1 MRLPSFL
8 DFPEINALRNQ
19 MGAPLCASLRIA
31 RSARLSLDERLA
43 RELETEGVDVAIE
56 DLEILPDSTLSYKG
70 RRVLLYIRDVSY
82 YTKDRGLPKFH
93 LSYCRTLESM
103 HRQRRFERYV
113 VATRSDGK
121 FQVNVSDK
129 LTSSSKSSLEP
140 LDVCQNCLAGIS
152 WHGFRPESDYAE
164 RSKRVREFEIA
175 EFFRVYPRDLI
186 ASIPQHTADTAP
198 LNEYPA
204 DWGII
209 SQQAKA
215 SAHYSCCRCGFL
227 ARAAEYEFLHVHH
240 VNGLKND
247 NRSENLLVICVG
259 CHAEEPGHGHMKALP
274 NYSEFI
280 TKFGPRGTP
289 RRPY

>member
-1 MRLPSFL
+1 MRLPGFL
-8 DFPEINALRNQ
+8 DFPELNALRNQ
-19 MGAPLCASLRIA
+19 MGAPLCASLRVA
-31 RSARLSLDERLA
+31 RSARLPLDEKLA

-56 DLEILPDSTLSYKG
+56 DLEILPDGTLSYKG

-82 YTKDRGLPKFH
+82 YSKDRGLPKFH

-129 LTSSSKSSLEP
+129 LTSSSRSSLEP

-152 WHGFRPESDYAE
+152 WHGFRPDSDYAE
-164 RSKRVREFEIA
+164 RTKRVREFEIA

-186 ASIPQHTADTAP
+186 ASTPEHTADTAP
-198 LNEYPA
+198 LNEYPVNWA
-204 DWGII
+204 YI

-215 SAHYSCCRCGFL
+215 SAGYICNRCGFV
-227 ARAAEYEFLHVHH
+227 ARTGELEYLHVHH

-247 NRSENLLVICVG
+247 NRTENLLVVCVG
-259 CHAEEPGHGHMKALP
+259 CHAEEPGHGHMKALST
-274 NYSEFI
+274 YSKF
-280 TKFGPRGTP
+280 TSKFGTRRSP
-289 RRPY
+289 RRPN